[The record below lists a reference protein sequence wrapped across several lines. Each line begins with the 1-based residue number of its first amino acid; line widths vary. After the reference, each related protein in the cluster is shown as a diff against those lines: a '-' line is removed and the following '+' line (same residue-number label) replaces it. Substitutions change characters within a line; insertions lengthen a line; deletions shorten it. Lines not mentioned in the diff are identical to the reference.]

1 MRVKALAIR
10 YPCQRSFGIIHKKG
24 SPFRKRKE
32 EYMNRGPE
40 LIAIEKWAEFTRA
53 DV

>member
-1 MRVKALAIR
+1 MRGKGPAIR
-10 YPCQRSFGIIHKKG
+10 YPCQRSFGVIHKKG

-40 LIAIEKWAEFTRA
+40 LIDLW
-53 DV
+53 DVGSKPL